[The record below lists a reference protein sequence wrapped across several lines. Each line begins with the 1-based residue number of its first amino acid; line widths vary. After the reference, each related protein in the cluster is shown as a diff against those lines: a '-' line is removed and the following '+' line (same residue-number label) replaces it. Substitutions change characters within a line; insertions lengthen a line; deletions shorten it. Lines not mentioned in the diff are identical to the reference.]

1 MCVFFSK
8 GTVLPVE
15 AGDEE
20 GGQTTPD
27 SPEFNQANGSSVQLK
42 DQNKNG
48 GIPTVTSGRRVR
60 IILIVIY
67 IMSRNLLIMFCFS
80 CSHRQV
86 KSLCVSNSSVA
97 A

>member
-1 MCVFFSK
+1 MFVFFSK

-20 GGQTTPD
+20 VGQTTPD

-48 GIPTVTSGRRVR
+48 GIPTVTSSGRRVG
-60 IILIVIY
+60 IIPVTLTE
-67 IMSRNLLIMFCFS
+67 MTRLFKFANKWRFAS
-80 CSHRQV
+80 
-86 KSLCVSNSSVA
+86 A
-97 A
+97 AKK